1 MILVMS
7 FDYRDF
13 CMLYFQEIIDK
24 IYYKLSIIVN
34 KRNED
39 LFIIIKVIFKK
50 IFKKKVVF
58 VGKEL

>member
-13 CMLYFQEIIDK
+13 CMLYFQEIINK
-24 IYYKLSIIVN
+24 IYYKLLIIVN

-50 IFKKKVVF
+50 IFKKK
-58 VGKEL
+58 